1 MGFGIVVLLVYEIKV
16 SPYIWWNWDSTSIFL
31 CYFSSFFS
39 FITLHLLFSQC
50 GSAFQCKKHPA
61 YSNRLKSNC
70 ILMCVSFPAPF
81 HLHMFAFYHFTGC
94 NRKCENAT
102 NKYMVTDRDIHI
114 CKPRAFSEW
123 IGKMELLC
131 KNDWINDEHAIY
143 RFGSHNKHFLA
154 MNKNKTTHKRTT
166 HIQEATKQ
174 CVLYFC
180 YWKLA
185 INVVCR
191 EKEKKKAK
199 QAHWLRF
206 KYDYLQDLNRQRY

>member
-1 MGFGIVVLLVYEIKV
+1 MELGFNIDVIFVLFFIV
-16 SPYIWWNWDSTSIFL
+16 F
-31 CYFSSFFS
+31 

-81 HLHMFAFYHFTGC
+81 HLHIFAFYHFAGC

-114 CKPRAFSEW
+114 CKPRAFAEW

-154 MNKNKTTHKRTT
+154 MNKK
-166 HIQEATKQ
+166 TKQ
-174 CVLYFC
+174 HTNGQLIFKKQQNSVFSYFC

-185 INVVCR
+185 INVVRR
-191 EKEKKKAK
+191 EKEKKKHKTSTLIAIQIWLFTRLK
-199 QAHWLRF
+199 QTASL
-206 KYDYLQDLNRQRY
+206 K

>member
-1 MGFGIVVLLVYEIKV
+1 
-16 SPYIWWNWDSTSIFL
+16 
-31 CYFSSFFS
+31 
-39 FITLHLLFSQC
+39 
-50 GSAFQCKKHPA
+50 
-61 YSNRLKSNC
+61 
-70 ILMCVSFPAPF
+70 
-81 HLHMFAFYHFTGC
+81 
-94 NRKCENAT
+94 
-102 NKYMVTDRDIHI
+102 MVTDRDIHI
-114 CKPRAFSEW
+114 CKPRAFAEW

-185 INVVCR
+185 INVVRR
-191 EKEKKKAK
+191 EKEKKKQHKTSTLIAIQIWLFTRLK
-199 QAHWLRF
+199 QTASLKWCIHPHWKLCECALSLFRSWIRWF
-206 KYDYLQDLNRQRY
+206 H